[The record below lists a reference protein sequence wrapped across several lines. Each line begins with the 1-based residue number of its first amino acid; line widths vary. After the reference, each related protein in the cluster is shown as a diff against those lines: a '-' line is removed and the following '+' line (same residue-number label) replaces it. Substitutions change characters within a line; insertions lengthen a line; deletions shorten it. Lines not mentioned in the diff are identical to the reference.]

1 MEIRCGIKKT
11 SDDKK
16 RYVHMLNSTLCAT
29 GRAICCLLENYQE
42 EDGVRIPEVLVPF
55 MGGITFLPFV
65 RELKDKSLRDNKK
78 PAPKPKLSTS
88 ETPSK
93 PQAPITPVSATTSS
107 GDPEIDALTAKI
119 VEVGNNVRDLKASKA
134 DKVAVKAA
142 VDELL
147 ALKARYKNLAGVEY
161 GSEAKPSENKPE
173 NKPESA
179 KKPQGE
185 DKGTNAGSKEAKKA
199 EPSVPIPVT
208 TPAPVPRS
216 NGASGS
222 VWRVE
227 GIEVDLEGLDAKL
240 ISCSYVS
247 GFVPTAADSAVF
259 TALLKSR
266 VVTEDLRA
274 NAQRWYRHMS
284 SFSPAERAAWK

>member
-11 SDDKK
+11 GDDRK

-42 EDGVRIPEVLVPF
+42 EDGVRVPEVLVPF
-55 MGGITFLPFV
+55 MGGVTFLPFV
-65 RELKDKSLRDNKK
+65 RELKDKSLRDSKK
-78 PAPKPKLSTS
+78 PAPKPKLSAAETQPKL
-88 ETPSK
+88 ETPI
-93 PQAPITPVSATTSS
+93 APPATPATSS
-107 GDPEIDALTAKI
+107 GNAEIDALSLKI
-119 VEVGNNVRDLKASKA
+119 VEVGNSVRDLKASKA
-134 DKVAVKAA
+134 DKAAIKAA

-147 ALKARYKNLAGVEY
+147 ALKARFKEVAGVDF
-161 GSEAKPSENKPE
+161 GAEAKPADT
-173 NKPESA
+173 KPESG
-179 KKPQGE
+179 KKPPAE
-185 DKGTNAGSKEAKKA
+185 TKGTSVGKEAKKT

-208 TPAPVPRS
+208 TPAPAPRA

-222 VWRVE
+222 LWKAE
-227 GIEVDLEGLDAKL
+227 GREVDLEGLDAKL
-240 ISCSYVS
+240 VSCSYVS

-259 TALLKSR
+259 AALVNSR
-266 VVTEDLRA
+266 VVENDLKA